1 MMRALV
7 MSVLAFACACG
18 PADDTHTPTELKSRY
33 PALHTLTF
41 AVPGKS
47 GTPGTG
53 SETLF
58 REVRAAQASLTPLEL
73 LKEYYDDGGAFNRD
87 LTIVIALEGAP
98 RVIDQVVRY
107 SREGSRLDVES
118 VGDHSLFYLQ
128 VADAKG
134 FDPDNAI
141 GARRMLVDGSTV
153 VPPVEGQRPPI
164 SLATGL
170 ADAGRGYVRLYFNRR
185 PQETDA
191 MHDWAQ
197 LDYSFKTDR
206 TSLHLLYSVRGDYK
220 AGDATLAYWY
230 LTKAD
235 GMGFVYVAAQK
246 AAGVAYRVLGQYR
259 QDGSH
264 AAWGGDGKM
273 LGCYDGAGTELGT
286 TSAQC
291 GDFNAPFATP
301 PAGPKIWPALPAG
314 IPK

>member
-7 MSVLAFACACG
+7 MSILVVACG
-18 PADDTHTPTELKSRY
+18 CESTDEARTPGDLKTRY
-33 PALHTLTF
+33 PTLSTLTF
-41 AVPGKS
+41 ALPGS
-47 GTPGTG
+47 SSTLGTG
-53 SETLF
+53 SETLYK
-58 REVRAAQASLTPLEL
+58 EARAAQASLSPLEL
-73 LKEYYDDGGAFNRD
+73 LGQYYDDGGAFNRD
-87 LTIVIALEGAP
+87 LTIVVALEGPP

-107 SREGSRLDVES
+107 SRDGSRLDAES
-118 VGDHSLFYLQ
+118 IGDHMPFYLQ

-141 GARRMLVDGSTV
+141 TTRRMLVDGSTV

-164 SLATGL
+164 TLATGL
-170 ADAGRGYVRLYFNRR
+170 ADNGRGFMRLYFNRR

-197 LDYSFKTDR
+197 LDYSFKADR
-206 TSLHLLYSVRGDYK
+206 TSLHLLYTVRGDYK
-220 AGDATLAYWY
+220 AGDATRAYWY
-230 LTKAD
+230 VTKPD
-235 GMGFVYVAAQK
+235 GSGLVYVAAQK
-246 AAGVAYRVLGQYR
+246 GTTVVYRVLAQHR

-264 AAWGGDGKM
+264 AVWGGDGKM
-273 LGCYDGAGTELGT
+273 LGCYDGTGTELGT

-291 GDFNAPFATP
+291 GDFNIPFVAP